1 MGRGGIMRI
10 LIAEDDFIARY
21 VLNEMLAEY
30 GQCDVVVDGAEAVK
44 AFSMA
49 ASEKK
54 PYDAIFLD
62 IMMPNVDGIEAL
74 KRIRAIEKEHGVVP
88 DQEVKV
94 IMTTALDDPKTVIS
108 AYYRG
113 GADSYL
119 VKPITKNKIDE
130 ELNKANLV

>member
-1 MGRGGIMRI
+1 MR
-10 LIAEDDFIARY
+10 LLVAEDDFIARY
-21 VLNEMLAEY
+21 VLNEMLAQY
-30 GQCDVVVDGAEAVK
+30 GQCDVVVDGAEAVQ

-54 PYDAIFLD
+54 PYNVIFLD
-62 IMMPNVDGIEAL
+62 IMMPNLDGIEAL
-74 KRIRAIEKEHGVVP
+74 KRIRSIEKERGVLP
-88 DQEVKV
+88 GQGVKV

-108 AYYRG
+108 AYYQG

-130 ELNKANLV
+130 ELHKADLV

>member
-1 MGRGGIMRI
+1 MRL

-21 VLNEMLAEY
+21 VLNEMLAQY
-30 GQCDVVVDGAEAVK
+30 GQCSVVVDGAEAVE

-49 ASEKK
+49 VDESN
-54 PYDAIFLD
+54 PYNVIFLD

-74 KRIRAIEKEHGVVP
+74 KRIRAIEKKQGVLP
-88 DQEVKV
+88 GHEVKV

-108 AYYRG
+108 AYYQG

-119 VKPITKNKIDE
+119 VKPITKNKIEE
-130 ELNKANLV
+130 ELRTANLLS